1 MKLSRASSRYAK
13 AILSLAIEE
22 NVAPAVNEDMKGV
35 LVTISK
41 SKELSDFL
49 SSPLVKSADKKAGLQ
64 NIFKNASSVT
74 IRAFDLL
81 VTNNRADI
89 MQDVA
94 TSYILLFEEM
104 NKREIAT
111 VITAVEMTKELEEK
125 ILVKAKDLA
134 GKEVSLKK
142 VIDSKILGGFILT
155 VGDKEINAS
164 IANKFSQLK
173 RTFAGK

>member
-13 AILSLAIEE
+13 AILSLAIDE
-22 NVAPAVNEDMKGV
+22 NMAPAVNEDMKGV

-41 SKELSDFL
+41 STELSDFL
-49 SSPLVKSADKKAGLQ
+49 SSPLVMSADKKAGLH
-64 NIFKNASSVT
+64 NIFKDSSSVT
-74 IRAFDLL
+74 MKAFDLL
-81 VTNNRADI
+81 VSNNRTDI

-125 ILVKAKDLA
+125 ILVKAQELA
-134 GKEVSLKK
+134 GKKVSLEKI
-142 VIDSKILGGFILT
+142 IDSKILGGFILT

-164 IANKFSQLK
+164 VANKFNQLK
-173 RTFAGK
+173 RTFAGR